1 MATCAQVLPGTVGVM
16 VGAERRD
23 RHQHHLLRWRGGWA
37 RLGPWR
43 GDGRTAFLSVGA
55 QRPPD
60 ADLIARAL
68 RILTSEGYAA
78 VITNALSPGDALP
91 FVDAGFTVR
100 QRLHLLAHDMADL
113 PSASRPTRRAHRPDR
128 AAVLAVDGEAFDAFW
143 HFDDT
148 GLDDA
153 LRATPT
159 SRFRVGVDDGHV
171 RAYGISGRA
180 GSQGYL
186 QRVAVHPQARRL
198 GFGASIVAD
207 GLHWLRRH
215 GVDRTLVNTQLGNRA
230 ALDLY
235 QSCGFGELPFGL
247 CVMGRSL

>member
-1 MATCAQVLPGTVGVM
+1 M

-43 GDGRTAFLSVGA
+43 GDDSTAFLSVGA

-60 ADLIARAL
+60 ADLVDRAL
-68 RILTSEGYAA
+68 RILDDEGYVA
-78 VITNALSPGDALP
+78 VLTNALAPGDALP

-100 QRLHLLAHDMADL
+100 QRLHLLAHDMSELPRAD
-113 PSASRPTRRAHRPDR
+113 RPTRRAQRGDR
-128 AAVLAVDGEAFDAFW
+128 AAVLAVDGEAFDTFW
-143 HFDDT
+143 HFDDA

-153 LRATPT
+153 LRATPV
-159 SRFRVGVDDGHV
+159 SRFRVGGDDGRV
-171 RAYGISGRA
+171 LAYAISGRA
-180 GSQGYL
+180 GPQGYL
-186 QRVAVHPQARRL
+186 QRVAVHPDARRR
-198 GFGASIVAD
+198 GFGRSVVAD
-207 GLHWLRRH
+207 GLHWLQRH
-215 GVDRTLVNTQLGNRA
+215 RVERALVNTQLGNGA

-235 QSCGFGELPFGL
+235 RSCGFEQLPVGL